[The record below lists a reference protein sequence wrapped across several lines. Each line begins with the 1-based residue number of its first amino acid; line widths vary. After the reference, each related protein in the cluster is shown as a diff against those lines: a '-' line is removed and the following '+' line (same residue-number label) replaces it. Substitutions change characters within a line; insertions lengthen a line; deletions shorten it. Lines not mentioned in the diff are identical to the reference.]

1 MHFNYIPIEHDIN
14 KLQGYLDFLF
24 FEIWIKAEGDFNS
37 SFLEPNKEFYD
48 IYNVLELQETEWGNF
63 FNGRIALI
71 HEEFAKI
78 DNDKFKTDL
87 AESYKANNNIEGLC
101 CNKALVPITYEDIH
115 SVYPDLAKALKSF
128 YSRIYG
134 STSPFN
140 LKAFGF
146 LNDKLLPDFD
156 TEFMK
161 VNSKEICPFCGINHI
176 KGNNYSTREAYDHFI
191 PKGIYPF
198 NTINF
203 KNLAPMCHEC
213 NSTYKLTKK
222 PIYFKDDNDINP
234 IERELSRNLSF
245 YPYSES
251 KPELN
256 FKIELKT
263 TRIDELKIDE
273 IVLEIESEG
282 NEEQVESWKRIFGL
296 DERYKA
302 LLCSPSA
309 GIDWYNSI
317 ISEYENAEA
326 LSDIEGAEQYYQVI
340 LKDAKKNLI
349 SGTGFI
355 KSVFLET
362 CHEKGLFKKLD

>member
-24 FEIWIKAEGDFNS
+24 FEIWLKAKGDFNS
-37 SFLEPNKEFYD
+37 SLLEANKEFYD
-48 IYNVLELQETEWGNF
+48 IYNILELQDSDWGNF

-71 HEEFAKI
+71 HEEFANI
-78 DNDKFKTDL
+78 DDVQFKTDL
-87 AESYKANNNIEGLC
+87 SESYKANNDIEGLC
-101 CNKALVPITYEDIH
+101 CNKALIPITYQDIH
-115 SVYPDLAKALKSF
+115 SSYPNLAKALKSF
-128 YSRIYG
+128 YSRVYG

-146 LNDKLLPDFD
+146 LNEKLLPDFD

-161 VNSKEICPFCGINHI
+161 VNNKEICPFCGINPL
-176 KGNNYSTREAYDHFI
+176 KGNNHTYREAYDHFI
-191 PKGIYPF
+191 PKGLYPF

-222 PIYFKDDNDINP
+222 PIYNSDANNINP
-234 IERELSRNLSF
+234 IERELNRNLSF
-245 YPYSES
+245 YPYSDINPEIS
-251 KPELN
+251 FRIELN
-256 FKIELKT
+256 T
-263 TRIDELKIDE
+263 TRIDKLKTDE

-309 GIDWYNSI
+309 GIAWINSI
-317 ISEYENAEA
+317 IDGYNSAVA
-326 LSDIEGAEQYYQVI
+326 QGSTLTRKQYYESQLI
-340 LKDAKKNLI
+340 DAKYNLI
-349 SGTGFI
+349 SEIGFL

-362 CHEKGLFKKLD
+362 CEEKGLFRNLD

>member
-1 MHFNYIPIEHDIN
+1 MHFNYIPIDHEIN

-24 FEIWIKAEGDFNS
+24 FEIWIKAEGVFNS
-37 SFLEPNKEFYD
+37 NLLEANKEFHE
-48 IYNVLELQETEWGNF
+48 IYTVIELQDTEWGNF
-63 FNGRIALI
+63 FNGRVALI
-71 HEEFAKI
+71 HQEFVSI
-78 DNDKFKTDL
+78 DDDDFKNSL
-87 AESYKANNNIEGLC
+87 KESYIANNDIEGLC
-101 CNKALVPITYEDIH
+101 CNKDVIPITYQDIH
-115 SVYPDLAKALKSF
+115 SSYPNLAQALKGF
-128 YSRIYG
+128 YSRVYG
-134 STSPFN
+134 STSPFS

-156 TEFMK
+156 VEFMK
-161 VNSKEICPFCGINHI
+161 INDKEICPFCGINHI
-176 KGNNYSTREAYDHFI
+176 KGNNYSYREAYDHFI

-234 IERELSRNLSF
+234 IQREENRSLAF
-245 YPYSES
+245 YPYSDTQ
-251 KPELN
+251 PEIS

-263 TRIDELKIDE
+263 TRIDTLKKEEID
-273 IVLEIESEG
+273 LKIESEG

-309 GIDWYNSI
+309 GRAWINSI
-317 ISEYENAEA
+317 IDGYNSAVA
-326 LSDIEGAEQYYQVI
+326 QGSTLTRKQYYESQLI
-340 LKDAKKNLI
+340 DAKHNLI
-349 SGTGFI
+349 SEIGFL

-362 CHEKGLFKKLD
+362 CDEKGLFRNLD